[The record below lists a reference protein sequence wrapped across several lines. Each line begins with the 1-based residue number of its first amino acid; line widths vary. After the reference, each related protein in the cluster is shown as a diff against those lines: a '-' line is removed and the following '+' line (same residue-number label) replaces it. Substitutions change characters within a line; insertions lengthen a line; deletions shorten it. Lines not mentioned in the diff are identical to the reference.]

1 MLVGVFR
8 SFAVCCISVGGIVGC
23 AAQRPVPERA
33 SAAGAAVAAPA
44 FPADW
49 CGRWTGTLAMLG
61 DSKFGPVTMTLEI
74 APITEGRWSWTIT
87 YDGEFGRQVRPYEL
101 IAVDA
106 AAGRFAIDEK
116 NGIVIPH
123 RVLGGTLY
131 SAFEVMGNRIET
143 REALVGS
150 GADAA
155 IAIEMAT
162 IPVAEA
168 AVTGGNAEQS
178 IPEVR
183 SWTPRSVQRGQLRRQ

>member
-1 MLVGVFR
+1 MTRAGVLL
-8 SFAVCCISVGGIVGC
+8 AAIALAGC
-23 AAQRPVPERA
+23 ATQHSSQRGAETLPPA
-33 SAAGAAVAAPA
+33 SASPV
-44 FPADW
+44 FPTDW
-49 CGRWTGTLAMLG
+49 CGRWSGTLAMLG

-74 APITEGRWSWTIT
+74 APIADGRWSWTIT

-131 SAFEVMGNRIET
+131 SAFEVMGSRIEM
-143 REALVGS
+143 RETMVGS
-150 GADAA
+150 GAEAA
-155 IAIEMAT
+155 IVVEMAT
-162 IPVAEA
+162 IPVSEVT
-168 AVTGGNAEQS
+168 VTGGNAEQS

-183 SWTPRSVQRGQLRRQ
+183 GWTPRSVQRGQLRRE